1 MFGQSNILQTMN
13 VDILKSNAVELTE
26 NLDGVLLYV
35 YVGISVLSCPV
46 RSNVSF
52 TSFSQDVLNNLSNS
66 GHTKDPET
74 FWGIFFR
81 RPAGNGAV
89 TRPCLDRSSCLGI
102 F

>member
-1 MFGQSNILQTMN
+1 MDF
-13 VDILKSNAVELTE
+13 LKSSAVELI
-26 NLDGVLLYV
+26 NSLDVVLLYV

-66 GHTKDPET
+66 GQTRDSGT
-74 FWGIFFR
+74 FWGIFFG
-81 RPAGNGAV
+81 RPTGSEAV
-89 TRPCLDRSSCLGI
+89 TRPCLDRSSCLGL